1 MDLNQYIQYYIE
13 HNHFMR
19 EIGIRPI
26 LLETGHAEVEL
37 EIQVNSLNINGT
49 LHGGVIFTMADVAAG
64 CAARSHGI
72 SVTTLSSNI
81 NFIKTAQSGKVRA
94 IANEIHKGRT
104 TGVYRVEVFGEKD
117 LLLAVGTF
125 TFFFT
130 GKPIEA
136 ML

>member
-1 MDLNQYIQYYIE
+1 MDFEKYIQYYIE

-81 NFIKTAQSGKVRA
+81 NFIKTAQFGKVIA

-104 TGVYRVEVFGEKD
+104 TGVYRVEVFDEKD

>member
-1 MDLNQYIQYYIE
+1 MDLEKYIQYYIE
-13 HNHFMR
+13 NNHFMR

-26 LLETGHAEVEL
+26 VLKNGHSEVEL
-37 EIQVNSLNINGT
+37 EIQENSLNINGT

-81 NFIKTAQSGKVRA
+81 NFIKAAQSGRVRA
-94 IANEIHKGRT
+94 IADEMHKGRT
-104 TGVYRVEVFGEKD
+104 TGVYRVDVFDEKD
-117 LLLAVGTF
+117 TLLAIGTF

-130 GKPIEA
+130 GQPIGG